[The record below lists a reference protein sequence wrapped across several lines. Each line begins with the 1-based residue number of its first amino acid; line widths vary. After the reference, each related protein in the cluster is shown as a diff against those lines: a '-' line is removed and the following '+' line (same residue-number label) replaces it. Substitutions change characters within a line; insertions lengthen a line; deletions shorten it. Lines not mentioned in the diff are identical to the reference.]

1 MSHKIQDVHISQIRP
16 GDIILHRDGKFRTVC
31 KKDIH
36 EDRFMGRSIF
46 GDCYWSGHLLVKRVY
61 DIKGDIDLEVPS
73 EKPIFKYIL

>member
-16 GDIILHRDGKFRTVC
+16 GDVILHRDGKFRTVC
-31 KKDIH
+31 EKDIH

-46 GDCYWSGHLLVKRVY
+46 GDCYWSGLLLVKRVY

-73 EKPIFKYIL
+73 EKPTFKYVS